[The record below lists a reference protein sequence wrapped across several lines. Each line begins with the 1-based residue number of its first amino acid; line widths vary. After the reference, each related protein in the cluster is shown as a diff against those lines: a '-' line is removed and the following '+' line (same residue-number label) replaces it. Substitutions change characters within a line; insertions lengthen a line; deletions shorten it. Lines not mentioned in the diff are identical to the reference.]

1 MIGGVGTCGEA
12 CERETRACDGRKI
25 GNEHLG
31 GGGGARGR
39 PFVVSFDGITTVVIV
54 LFVCLKLAFCQWYTY
69 QRVAVTMPIPVI
81 LVED

>member
-1 MIGGVGTCGEA
+1 MDVRLKNADEDWK
-12 CERETRACDGRKI
+12 RAF
-25 GNEHLG
+25 G

-39 PFVVSFDGITTVVIV
+39 PFVASFDGITTVVIF
-54 LFVCLKLAFCQWYTY
+54 LFVCLKLTFCQWYTY